1 MVITDFQMEDKG
13 GRPRFFQEI
22 FLVVD
27 TQFEVILKMLFMKI
41 SNADISFGKRTFT
54 WKS

>member
-1 MVITDFQMEDKG
+1 MVIANFQIEDKI

-27 TQFEVILKMLFMKI
+27 TKIEIVLLIFFLKI
-41 SNADISFGKRTFT
+41 SNANVLFNKKILT
-54 WKS
+54 